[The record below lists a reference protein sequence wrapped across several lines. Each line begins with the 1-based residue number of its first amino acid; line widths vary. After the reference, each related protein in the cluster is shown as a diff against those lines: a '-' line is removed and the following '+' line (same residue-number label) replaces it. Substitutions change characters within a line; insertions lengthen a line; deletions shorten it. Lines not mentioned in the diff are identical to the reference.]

1 MEGVEREWTECCERV
16 RGELSVFLP
25 CVFFYFIVCF
35 FAIVVVSVTFGI
47 VRPGCYRFFLPEK
60 HDGPGYS
67 GFVYTHA
74 APCD

>member
-1 MEGVEREWTECCERV
+1 MV
-16 RGELSVFLP
+16 RSVFCL
-25 CVFFYFIVCF
+25 CVFFLFLFVCF

-47 VRPGCYRFFLPEK
+47 VRAGLLPVFLPEK